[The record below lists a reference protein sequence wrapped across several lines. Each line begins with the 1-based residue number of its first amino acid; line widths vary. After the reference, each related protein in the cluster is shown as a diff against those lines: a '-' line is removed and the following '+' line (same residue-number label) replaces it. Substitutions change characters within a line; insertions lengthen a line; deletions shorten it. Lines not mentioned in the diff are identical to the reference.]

1 MRSRGLD
8 KKQLKLWYNYV
19 QKCVNNWNY
28 KIEKQVQDFISQ
40 NQLLESKNEL
50 TTFQKEIIK
59 LSIQV
64 GHKQLQKY
72 LKLYFFQT
80 PHNSCSSF
88 VTNNDN
94 ENFKISLKNTNVKR
108 NFQDFAKKQ
117 IIDGS
122 LSLNYIDSDDDDQP
136 EFLQS
141 NLNKS
146 FNFSHPISLTN
157 IPTQNQKNNPK
168 KPQFQKQASSKF
180 SKQTYWVIPENMFES
195 VESQR
200 DISCQFKGVVN
211 RPIQNLNEKKFIQ
224 APIVQIYGLIHHLSE
239 NLPLLK
245 QTEIGDSM
253 KRKKDQLNPYL
264 KEFIDYISQT
274 FSILDNLFY
283 NNSKVVN
290 TSQGSQKQQ
299 FHSPEKQASKAK
311 LKQIFSSS
319 LKESL
324 KDKHYEEKQIELK
337 EFYTIF
343 GLALNDQ
350 DELQTYNQFLKQE
363 SIFLFNCSIIAKR
376 LKQYNLAQKLLQKIN
391 DRVISIQVS
400 YSLLNL
406 YKDEATQIIQLIQ
419 SIMMDFLECGISKI
433 VSIPLWIEIYLVRL
447 IKLKGCNY
455 VLGSL
460 SALEDYDTFQLM
472 KKIVLQTE
480 NLL

>member
-8 KKQLKLWYNYV
+8 KKQLKLWYHQA
-19 QKCVNNWNY
+19 QKYVNNWNY
-28 KIEKQVQDFISQ
+28 KIEKQVYDFISQ
-40 NQLLESKNEL
+40 NRLLENKNEL
-50 TTFQKEIIK
+50 TAFQKEIIK

-88 VTNNDN
+88 ATNNDY
-94 ENFKISLKNTNVKR
+94 ENFKISLKNKNVKR

-117 IIDGS
+117 IFDGS
-122 LSLNYIDSDDDDQP
+122 LSLNYIDSEDDDQP
-136 EFLQS
+136 EYVQS

-146 FNFSHPISLTN
+146 FDLSNHISLTN
-157 IPTQNQKNNPK
+157 IPTQNTKNKPQ
-168 KPQFQKQASSKF
+168 KPQFQKQISSKF
-180 SKQTYWVIPENMFES
+180 SKQTYSIIPENMFES

-200 DISCQFKGVVN
+200 DIVCQFKRVVN
-211 RPIQNLNEKKFIQ
+211 RPMQNLNEKKIIK
-224 APIVQIYGLIHHLSE
+224 APIVQIYGLIDHLSK

-245 QTEIGDSM
+245 QTEIGDQM
-253 KRKKDQLNPYL
+253 KRKKDHLNPSL
-264 KEFIDYISQT
+264 EEFVDYISQT
-274 FSILDNLFY
+274 FNILDKLFY
-283 NNSKVVN
+283 NNNNVLNIS
-290 TSQGSQKQQ
+290 SSPQKQQ
-299 FHSPEKQASKAK
+299 FHSSDKQASKTK
-311 LKQIFSSS
+311 LTQIFSSS

-324 KDKHYEEKQIELK
+324 KDKHYEEKQIEFK
-337 EFYTIF
+337 DYYTIF

-350 DELQTYNQFLKQE
+350 DEQQTFNQFLKQE

-376 LKQYNLAQKLLQKIN
+376 LKQYKLAQKLLQKIN

-400 YSLLNL
+400 YSLLNFC
-406 YKDEATQIIQLIQ
+406 KDEPTQLILLIQ
-419 SIMMDFLECGISKI
+419 NILMDFLVCGISKI
-433 VSIPLWIEIYLVRL
+433 VSIPLWIEIFLIRL

-455 VLGSL
+455 VLGLL
-460 SALEDYDTFQLM
+460 SALEDQDTFQLI